1 MASHPPVAVPL
12 CKTRYLWLF
21 WAEVQN
27 PSGLIAAGSDHL
39 CTECGDWL
47 LINEWKQLGA
57 FTLQANQGVTTPFRE
72 GLSEVGN
79 GNPGWTRSH
88 SESVPDTL
96 LTSSRWIASQK
107 LWSVLAP
114 REISLL
120 PHFTLAEGNCV
131 YSSAKLSDHKSVT
144 CLGNS
149 RTPAGFLLSVYIWFI
164 LTELL
169 EIQVSSLKLTVLNIF
184 NMFFHLGL
192 ESL

>member
-1 MASHPPVAVPL
+1 MAWGKAHPPVAVQL

-21 WAEVQN
+21 CTEVQN
-27 PSGLIAAGSDHL
+27 PSWLIAADSVHL
-39 CTECGDWL
+39 CGDWL

-57 FTLQANQGVTTPFRE
+57 FTLPANQGVMTPFRE

-79 GNPGWTRSH
+79 GNPGWTSSH

-107 LWSVLAP
+107 LWSVSAP
-114 REISLL
+114 SEISLL

-149 RTPAGFLLSVYIWFI
+149 RTPAGFLLSVYVWFI

-169 EIQVSSLKLTVLNIF
+169 
-184 NMFFHLGL
+184 
-192 ESL
+192 